1 MNTAKRCDEDEYP
14 ARPAQRAAVLVKGG
28 EAARGKDHL
37 GATELNGN
45 ALKPRRLA
53 SLSALSG
60 SGQAPEQREW
70 YRRGITPLSLGETGA
85 FFDVSGGRYAPLYH
99 RQISARGG
107 LARPGGAC
115 PGHLPGDPGHRGGH
129 GSVGLS
135 LQQQPG
141 KPFPPDDRDGADPSG
156 PGGI

>member
-28 EAARGKDHL
+28 EVARGKDHL

-60 SGQAPEQREW
+60 SGQARSNESGTAEELRLC
-70 YRRGITPLSLGETGA
+70 LS
-85 FFDVSGGRYAPLYH
+85 
-99 RQISARGG
+99 
-107 LARPGGAC
+107 
-115 PGHLPGDPGHRGGH
+115 
-129 GSVGLS
+129 
-135 LQQQPG
+135 
-141 KPFPPDDRDGADPSG
+141 
-156 PGGI
+156 